1 MKLLNLKIFLVPTIS
16 INAGSFYKLVA
27 SQISLSQP
35 ISSDV
40 ANEVAFGSA
49 EHFSGRSGNES
60 DDGSADSVEF

>member
-1 MKLLNLKIFLVPTIS
+1 MKLLNLKIFLVPNIS

-40 ANEVAFGSA
+40 AFGSA